1 VLYVLSGAFYL
12 VQVAGIV
19 RTERAATGGARP

>member
-1 VLYVLSGAFYL
+1 VLSGAFYL

-19 RTERAATGGARP
+19 RAERAGAGGAAP